1 MSYLFLSCTE
11 KLNTKSA
18 LMVLLLST
26 SLAHADGGLIFL
38 EKNLKSQQETKAK
51 AEEGKKPH
59 LTCKHK

>member
-1 MSYLFLSCTE
+1 MSI

-51 AEEGKKPH
+51 AEEGKKSH

>member
-1 MSYLFLSCTE
+1 MSI

-38 EKNLKSQQETKAK
+38 EKNIKSQQETKAK
-51 AEEGKKPH
+51 AKESKNPH
-59 LTCKHK
+59 LTCKRK

>member
-1 MSYLFLSCTE
+1 MSI

-38 EKNLKSQQETKAK
+38 EKNLKSQHETKAK

>member
-1 MSYLFLSCTE
+1 MSI

-38 EKNLKSQQETKAK
+38 EKNLKSQKETKAK

>member
-1 MSYLFLSCTE
+1 MSI

-51 AEEGKKPH
+51 AEEGKKTH

>member
-1 MSYLFLSCTE
+1 MSI

-59 LTCKHK
+59 LTCKHKYFFL

>member
-1 MSYLFLSCTE
+1 MS

-51 AEEGKKPH
+51 AEEGRS
-59 LTCKHK
+59 LI

>member
-1 MSYLFLSCTE
+1 MSI

-38 EKNLKSQQETKAK
+38 EKNIKSQQETKAK
-51 AEEGKKPH
+51 AEESKKPH
-59 LTCKHK
+59 LTCKRK

>member
-1 MSYLFLSCTE
+1 MSI

-51 AEEGKKPH
+51 AEECKKPH

>member
-1 MSYLFLSCTE
+1 MSI

-51 AEEGKKPH
+51 AKAEEGKKPH

>member
-1 MSYLFLSCTE
+1 MSI

-51 AEEGKKPH
+51 AEEGKNLFTIFSATKR
-59 LTCKHK
+59 